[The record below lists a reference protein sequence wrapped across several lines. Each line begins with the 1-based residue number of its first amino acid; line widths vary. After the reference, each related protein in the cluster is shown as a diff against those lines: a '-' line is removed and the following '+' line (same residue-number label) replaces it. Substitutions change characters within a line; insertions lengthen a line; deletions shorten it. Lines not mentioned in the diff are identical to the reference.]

1 MIVFLN
7 YQTKKQKWILFLLFF
22 FCVVLLG
29 YLNFLSKGT
38 GSWAFGIYGSI
49 MVCYLLGKMI
59 LSFFYKPYTDE
70 PLNLKVSVFIPS
82 YNEQPAAVVK
92 TIQSI
97 LNQDYPVHEIFFVD
111 DGSPNQSGYQA
122 ALQLKKEWDRTHK
135 EDIFPQLIVHRL
147 EKNSGKRHAQ
157 IWGLQQATGDIFFT
171 VDSDGYVYPNALR
184 ELLRPFSDPL
194 VMAVTGHINARNR
207 DRNLLTKLLDMR
219 YDNAFRVER
228 AAQSIT
234 GNILVCSG
242 PISCYRKE
250 VVLDNIEHYGNHKF
264 LGDLVQSGDDRCLTN
279 YAILKGKTVYQETAK
294 CDTDVPE
301 TLHQF
306 LKQQIRWNKSFFRES
321 VQAFKIGFQ
330 KPKILIW
337 VILELSLWI
346 LFGFIILLSL
356 VFKVKVL
363 GYVLLFY
370 YFMYLAVSSYARN
383 VYYIWK
389 HPLIFL
395 LAPVYGLI
403 HLGLLFPLRL
413 YALLT
418 IKGNGWGTR

>member
-1 MIVFLN
+1 M
-7 YQTKKQKWILFLLFF
+7 
-22 FCVVLLG
+22 
-29 YLNFLSKGT
+29 SKGT

-59 LSFFYKPYTDE
+59 LSFFYKPYAEE
-70 PLNLKVSVFIPS
+70 PLDLKVSVFIPS
-82 YNEQPAAVVK
+82 YNEPPDAVIK
-92 TIQSI
+92 TIKSI
-97 LNQDYPVHEIFFVD
+97 LNQDKPVHEIFFVD
-111 DGSPNQSGYQA
+111 DGSPNPSGYQA
-122 ALQLKKEWDRTHK
+122 ALQLKKEWDCIHGEESIPR
-135 EDIFPQLIVHRL
+135 LIVHRL
-147 EKNSGKRHAQ
+147 QKNSGKRHAQ
-157 IWGLQQATGDIFFT
+157 IWGFQKATGDIFFT

-184 ELLRPFSDPL
+184 ELLRPFNNPQ

-207 DRNLLTKLLDMR
+207 NRNLLTKLLDMR

-250 VVLDNIEHYGNHKF
+250 VVLDNIEHYGNHSF
-264 LGDLVQSGDDRCLTN
+264 LGDIVQSGDDRCLTN

-301 TLHQF
+301 TLQQF

-330 KPKILIW
+330 RPKILIW

-346 LFGFIILLSL
+346 LFGFVIVLSV

-363 GYVLLFY
+363 GYVLLLY
-370 YFMYLAVSSYARN
+370 YLMYLAISSYARN

-389 HPLIFL
+389 HPFIFL
-395 LAPVYGLI
+395 LAPAYGLI

-418 IKGNGWGTR
+418 LKSTGWGTR

>member
-1 MIVFLN
+1 MYYLN
-7 YQTKKQKWILFLLFF
+7 KPQKWLVFLLFF
-22 FCVVLLG
+22 FFVILLG
-29 YLNFLSKGT
+29 YINFLSKGT
-38 GSWAFGIYGSI
+38 GSWTFGIYGSI

-59 LSFFYKPYTDE
+59 LSFFYKPYTEE
-70 PLNLKVSVFIPS
+70 PLDLKVSVFIPS
-82 YNEQPAAVVK
+82 YNENPEAVVK

-97 LNQDYPVHEIFFVD
+97 LNQDKPVHELFFVD
-111 DGSPNQSGYQA
+111 DGSPNPSGYQA
-122 ALQLKKEWDRTHK
+122 ALQLKEEWERTHK
-135 EDIFPQLIVHRL
+135 GSMFPRLIVHRL
-147 EKNSGKRHAQ
+147 EKNLGKRHAQ
-157 IWGLQQATGDIFFT
+157 IWGFKQATGDIFFT
-171 VDSDGYVYPNALR
+171 VDSDGYVYPNALK
-184 ELLRPFSDPL
+184 ELLRPFNNPR

-207 DRNLLTKLLDMR
+207 NKNFLTKLLDMR

-228 AAQSIT
+228 AAQSVT

-250 VVLDNIEHYGNHKF
+250 VVLDNLEHYGNHTF

-301 TLHQF
+301 TFRQF

-321 VQAFKIGFQ
+321 LQALRIGFQ

-346 LFGFIILLSL
+346 LFGFVILLS
-356 VFKVKVL
+356 VFLKAKII
-363 GYVLLFY
+363 GYVLLVY
-370 YFMYLAVSSYARN
+370 YLMYLAISAYARN

-389 HPLIFL
+389 HPFIFL

-418 IKGNGWGTR
+418 IKVNGWGTR